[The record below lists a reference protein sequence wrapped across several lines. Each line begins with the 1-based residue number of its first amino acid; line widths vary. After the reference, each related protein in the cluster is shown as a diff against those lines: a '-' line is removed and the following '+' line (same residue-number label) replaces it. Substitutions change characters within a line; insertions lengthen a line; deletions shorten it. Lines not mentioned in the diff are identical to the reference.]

1 MLNKTRS
8 VAARASLHTTLLPVV
23 KNTLVRP
30 TMELV
35 PFFRLEEYRKNV
47 ASSVR
52 GMLVEYA
59 ACSALFLPTAM
70 WRTRDMSDHAQ
81 GSLKIPGVASGG

>member
-1 MLNKTRS
+1 
-8 VAARASLHTTLLPVV
+8 
-23 KNTLVRP
+23 
-30 TMELV
+30 
-35 PFFRLEEYRKNV
+35 V